1 MRTSLSTDKTDR
13 NTKEYYDKLYELGE
27 TGNPASSMY
36 NKRRVNLIEEL
47 LPPTPDR
54 LLVIGC
60 GNKEDQALLVKNSG
74 ALGFDLSFEA
84 LRTNQSKDR
93 LFAADILSIPLVDN
107 SFDVAVCSEVLEHV
121 PLIRPAVKEMAR
133 VIKPGGILIVTTPN
147 WNSLFGLFRF
157 IAEQVFSRQ
166 VTSDGQLYDDW
177 KTYKTLTEQLSP
189 CFTVELVRGVWFLP
203 PFHFR
208 GKGLSEKTTTFVAL
222 IFSPL
227 EKMLSRIFPKIGHL
241 IVLRCSR
248 ISDTPN

>member
-1 MRTSLSTDKTDR
+1 MRNSLSTYKTDKT
-13 NTKEYYDKLYELGE
+13 TKEYYEKIYESGE
-27 TGNPASSMY
+27 IGNPASCIY
-36 NKRRVNLIEEL
+36 NKRKVNLIKEF
-47 LPPTPDR
+47 LPLTPNR

-60 GNKEDQALLVKNSG
+60 GNKEDQALLVNNTG
-74 ALGFDLSFEA
+74 ALGFDLSIEA
-84 LRTNQSKDR
+84 VRSNQSKDR

-107 SFDVAVCSEVLEHV
+107 GFDVAVCSEVLEHV

-166 VTSDGQLYDDW
+166 VTSDGQPYDDW

-189 CFTVELVRGVWFLP
+189 CFTVELVRGVWYLP
-203 PFHFR
+203 PLHFR
-208 GKGLSEKTTTFVAL
+208 GKGLSEKATTFLAR

-227 EKMLSRIFPKIGHL
+227 EKIFSKIFPKLGHL

-248 ISDTPN
+248 ISDTLD

>member
-1 MRTSLSTDKTDR
+1 MRTSLPTDRTDR
-13 NTKEYYDKLYELGE
+13 NTREYYDKMYALGE
-27 TGNPASSMY
+27 TGNPASCIY
-36 NKRRVNLIEEL
+36 NKLRVNIIEEL
-47 LPPTPDR
+47 LPPAPDR

-60 GNKEDQALLVKNSG
+60 GNKEDQVLLVKNSG
-74 ALGFDLSFEA
+74 ALGFDLSIEA
-84 LRTNQSKDR
+84 LRSNQSKDR
-93 LFAADILSIPLVDN
+93 LFAADILSIPLVGN

-121 PLIRPAVKEMAR
+121 PLIGHAVKEIAR

-157 IAEQVFSRQ
+157 IAEKVLSRP
-166 VTSDGQLYDDW
+166 VTSDGQPYDDW

-189 CFTVELVRGVWFLP
+189 CFTVEMVRGVWYLP

-208 GKGLSEKTTTFVAL
+208 GKGFSKKMTAFIAR

-227 EKMLSRIFPKIGHL
+227 EKTFSRIFPKYGHL
-241 IVLRCSR
+241 IVLRCLR

>member
-1 MRTSLSTDKTDR
+1 MRTSSSTDKTDR
-13 NTKEYYDKLYELGE
+13 YTKEYYEKMYALGT
-27 TGNPASSMY
+27 TGNPASFMY
-36 NKRRVNLIEEL
+36 NKLRVILIEDL
-47 LPPTPDR
+47 LPPTPNR

-60 GNKEDQALLVKNSG
+60 GNKEDQTLLVKNDG
-74 ALGFDLSFEA
+74 ALGFDLSIEA
-84 LRTNQSKDR
+84 LRSHQSKDR

-121 PLIRPAVKEMAR
+121 PLIRPSVKEMAR

-157 IAEQVFSRQ
+157 IAENVFSRQ
-166 VTSDGQLYDDW
+166 VTSDGQPYDDW

-189 CFTVELVRGVWFLP
+189 CFRVELVRGVWYLP

-208 GKGLSEKTTTFVAL
+208 GEGLSEKATTFLARL
-222 IFSPL
+222 FSPL
-227 EKMLSRIFPKIGHL
+227 EKMFSKIFPKLGHL

-248 ISDTPN
+248 ISDTLD

>member
-1 MRTSLSTDKTDR
+1 MRTSLATDKTDK
-13 NTKEYYDKLYELGE
+13 NTKEYYEKMYALGG
-27 TGNPASSMY
+27 TGNPASRLY
-36 NKRRVNLIEEL
+36 NKHRVNLVEKL
-47 LPPTPDR
+47 LPPTPHR

-60 GNKEDQALLVKNSG
+60 GNKDDQALLVNNAG
-74 ALGFDLSFEA
+74 ALGFDLSIEA
-84 LRTNQSKDR
+84 VRSNQSKDR

-107 SFDVAVCSEVLEHV
+107 SFDAAVCSEVLEHV

-157 IAEQVFSRQ
+157 IAEKVFSRQ
-166 VTSDGQLYDDW
+166 VTSDGQPYDDW
-177 KTYKTLTEQLSP
+177 KTYKTLTEQLSS
-189 CFTVELVRGVWFLP
+189 CFTVELVRGVWYLP
-203 PFHFR
+203 PLHFR
-208 GKGLSEKTTTFVAL
+208 GKGLSEKTTTFVAR